1 MCLHGCCTDGGS
13 GAAHIPQHSDTEWN
27 VIFRAPLLFCIGRCC
42 SFTRSPKPGHTATKR
57 KRRYAKLLWLSA
69 AVLRRDSRLSWQCGL
84 PGEEQRG
91 TWCGRQQRRRQRA
104 RGKGGGQR
112 GKGAK
117 GKGPRQLLVAIA
129 IVLAVVLMMGVQ
141 VSCMTTTAPL
151 LCMRSGTSQIHMNQA
166 STPSASGTLL
176 SLALSWC
183 QWKSLDWRS

>member
-57 KRRYAKLLWLSA
+57 QQRYAKLLWLSA

-91 TWCGRQQRRRQRA
+91 TWCGDSKGGANGQGEGEG
-104 RGKGGGQR
+104 GKGEKGQ
-112 GKGAK
+112 KE
-117 GKGPRQLLVAIA
+117 KGP
-129 IVLAVVLMMGVQ
+129 G
-141 VSCMTTTAPL
+141 S
-151 LCMRSGTSQIHMNQA
+151 
-166 STPSASGTLL
+166 
-176 SLALSWC
+176 SL
-183 QWKSLDWRS
+183 